1 MTNATS
7 VDSPYAF
14 GIETHDPFGSDSF
27 YLSRDEVLHQ
37 WLVKPFAADA
47 FTVNSSMLVP
57 LPAGYYLWDEILFN
71 AENGLPEGLA
81 SLKEAE
87 DCVRVSV
94 GSPFDDKAQVV
105 VLAMEPVSGEDFDAS
120 GLPEEFAYSITEY

>member
-1 MTNATS
+1 MTNSTS
-7 VDSPYAF
+7 ADSPYEF

-27 YLSRDEVLHQ
+27 YLSTDEVLHQ

-47 FTVNSSMLVP
+47 FTVNTNMLIP
-57 LPAGYYLWDEILFN
+57 LPAGYYLWNGILFN
-71 AENGLPEGLA
+71 AEDGLPEGLN
-81 SLKEAE
+81 SVKEAE

-105 VLAMEPVSGEDFDAS
+105 VFAMEPVSGEEFDAA
-120 GLPEEFAYSITEY
+120 GLPEESAYSITEY